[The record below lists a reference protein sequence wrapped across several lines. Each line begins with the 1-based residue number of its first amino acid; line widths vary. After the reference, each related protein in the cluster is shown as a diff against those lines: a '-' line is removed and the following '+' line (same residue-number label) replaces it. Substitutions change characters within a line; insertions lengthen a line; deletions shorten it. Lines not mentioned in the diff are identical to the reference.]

1 MQEQFLRKAEQYK
14 DSFNFREQS
23 TNGGFYT
30 RDDMIKKVV
39 DGGLGFSPNLSSS
52 PPMDACKVLSYQHN

>member
-1 MQEQFLRKAEQYK
+1 MTQEDFVRKAEQYK
-14 DSFNFREQS
+14 DTVNFREQG

-39 DGGLGFSPNLSSS
+39 DGGLGFSPNLSNS
-52 PPMDACKVLSYQHN
+52 PLMDARMYIYRL